1 MFLDVRLESRKKRK
15 RERKDVLSNGFIIDK
30 IIAIYFSTC
39 VHERYS
45 KYLDNFD
52 STNSERN

>member
-30 IIAIYFSTC
+30 IIAIYSSMCIRKIFEIS
-39 VHERYS
+39 RQ
-45 KYLDNFD
+45 F
-52 STNSERN
+52 